1 MKTFDNPG
9 RERILDR
16 IRTALRTPVEQPRAS
31 VVPYS
36 AMFEPVAD
44 PLARFQQ
51 EAKANLMEVSLT
63 SDAESSGRELAT
75 VLDSLPAGEI
85 FVQDH
90 ARLRQLI
97 DAARTSRPIRWSS
110 QGAPSEAS
118 QATVSL
124 VEAVIAQTGS
134 ILVSAACGGRGAS
147 VVAPCHIAVASVSQI
162 VPDLSVALSQT
173 ATKGILMK
181 NSFACVISGS
191 SRTADIEKILVQG
204 AHGPRRLIVLLEQ
217 GSAR

>member
-16 IRTALRTPVEQPRAS
+16 IRTALRTPVEQPQAS
-31 VVPYS
+31 AVPYS
-36 AMFEPVAD
+36 AMFEPVAN

-63 SDAESSGRELAT
+63 GGSEASGRELAM

-90 ARLRQLI
+90 PRLRQLI

-110 QGAPSEAS
+110 LGAPSEAS
-118 QATVSL
+118 EATVSL

-147 VVAPCHIAVASVSQI
+147 VVAPCHIAVASVSEI
-162 VPDLSVALSQT
+162 VPDLSVALRQ
-173 ATKGILMK
+173 ATTNGILMK

-204 AHGPRRLIVLLEQ
+204 AHGPRRLVVILEE
-217 GSAR
+217 SA